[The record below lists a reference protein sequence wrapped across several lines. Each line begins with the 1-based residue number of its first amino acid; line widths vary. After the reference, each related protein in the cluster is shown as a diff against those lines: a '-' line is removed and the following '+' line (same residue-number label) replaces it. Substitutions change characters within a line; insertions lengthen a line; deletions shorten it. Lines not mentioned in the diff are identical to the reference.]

1 MKLAPGRLQASV
13 LAAPSVVAIALA
25 SLFSDLGHETATT
38 LLPGFLTVILAAPPI
53 ALGLIEGISDAVAA
67 AAKFGGGALAA
78 RGGALRGWTAAGY
91 ATTGLA
97 TGLIALVPSWP
108 WLVLVRPIGWAGR
121 GWRGPL
127 RNLLLTLSVPQLQ
140 FGRAFGLERA
150 ADNAGAVVAP
160 VLAILFLASI
170 HYRAAF
176 LLAAVPGLLAAACYL
191 FVRPSRAS
199 RGTFELHLSGY
210 PPAFIRVIAATA
222 VFGSAQFAGSLFT
235 LRATQLLVPHFGVG
249 TGASLAIAG
258 YFLYNLTA
266 TSVSYPIGAIADRGG
281 SWRPRLLVLSFSSF
295 AAGSA
300 FLALSSISV
309 FALIPAFLFGGAA
322 AGAVEVAESALVGD
336 QLPPNQRGAGFGVL
350 AAVNGAGDFAASIWV
365 ALVWTIFSAGP
376 AFLAAS
382 GLAMAGAV
390 IGARIPAGSPPAVT
404 APSDRIP

>member
-1 MKLAPGRLQASV
+1 MKLTPGRSQSSV
-13 LAAPSVVAIALA
+13 LAAPSVVAIAVA

-53 ALGLIEGISDAVAA
+53 ALGLIEGVSDAVAA

-78 RGGALRGWTAAGY
+78 RGGGLRGWTAAGY
-91 ATTGLA
+91 ITTGLA
-97 TGLIALVPSWP
+97 TGLIALVPAWP
-108 WLVLVRPIGWAGR
+108 WLVVIRPIGCAGR

-127 RNLLLTLSVPQLQ
+127 RNLLLTLSVSKRQ

-160 VLAILFLASI
+160 ALAILLLASV

-176 LLAAVPGLLAAACYL
+176 LLAAVPGLLAACCYL
-191 FVRPSRAS
+191 FVRSSLAS
-199 RGTFELHLSGY
+199 RGTFELRLSGY
-210 PPAFIRVIAATA
+210 PPAFIRVITATA

-235 LRATQLLVPHFGVG
+235 LRATQLLIPRLGAG

-266 TSVSYPIGAIADRGG
+266 TGVSYPIGAIADRGG
-281 SWRPRLLVLSFSSF
+281 PWRPRLLILSFLSF
-295 AAGSA
+295 AAASA
-300 FLALSSISV
+300 FLAASSISV
-309 FALIPAFLFGGAA
+309 FALVAAFLFGGAA
-322 AGAVEVAESALVGD
+322 AGGVEVAESALVGD

-376 AFLAAS
+376 AFLAAAA
-382 GLAMAGAV
+382 LALVGAA
-390 IGARIPAGSPPAVT
+390 IGARIPGGSPLPVA
-404 APSDRIP
+404 APSDQIP

>member
-1 MKLAPGRLQASV
+1 MKLARGRLQSSV

-53 ALGLIEGISDAVAA
+53 ALGLIEGVSDGVAA
-67 AAKFGGGALAA
+67 AAKLGGGALAA
-78 RGGALRGWTAAGY
+78 KGGALRGWTAAGY
-91 ATTGLA
+91 VTTGLA

-108 WLVLVRPIGWAGR
+108 WLVAIRPIGWAGR

-127 RNLLLTLSVPQLQ
+127 RNLLLTLSVPKGQ

-160 VLAILFLASI
+160 ITAILLLASI

-176 LLAAVPGLLAAACYL
+176 LVAAVPGLLAASCYL
-191 FVRPSRAS
+191 FVRSSRAS
-199 RGTFELHLSGY
+199 RGTFDLRLSGY
-210 PPAFIRVIAATA
+210 PPAFIRVITATA

-235 LRATQLLVPHFGVG
+235 LRATQLLVPRFGAGVG
-249 TGASLAIAG
+249 ATLAIAG

-281 SWRPRLLVLSFSSF
+281 PRRPRLLVLSFLSF

-309 FALIPAFLFGGAA
+309 FALIAAFLFGGAA

-365 ALVWTIFSAGP
+365 TLVWTIFSAAP

-382 GLAMAGAV
+382 GLAAVGAV
-390 IGARIPAGSPPAVT
+390 IGARIPAESPPPLAAT
-404 APSDRIP
+404 PHRSP